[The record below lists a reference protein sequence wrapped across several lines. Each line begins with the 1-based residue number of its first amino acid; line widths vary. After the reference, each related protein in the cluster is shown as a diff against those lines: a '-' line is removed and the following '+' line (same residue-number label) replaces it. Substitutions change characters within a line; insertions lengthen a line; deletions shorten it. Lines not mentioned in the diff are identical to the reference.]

1 MQAMILAAGFGTRL
15 RPYTLIR
22 PKPLFPI
29 LNRPLLHRLL
39 DMVAAVGCRRII
51 VNCHHL
57 ATRIRDALGPYPEVI
72 CQYEPEILGTGG
84 SLRMALN
91 HLDDEPLLV
100 MNGDIVHSI
109 ELAALY
115 EYHRCSGNMVTMA
128 MHDYP
133 RFNTVAVAHDRV
145 LSFQPEPGAQQLAFT
160 GIHVVEP
167 QVLAKIP
174 EKSFFHIIDL
184 YQELAGQGRV
194 GILRVDGAF
203 WRDIGTPEDYLQL
216 HGELLAG
223 TCEMSIAGAGEIRGN
238 WLSAGDV
245 HMADGVELCDWGCL
259 GRGVRVG
266 EGARLARCVVWDGV
280 NIAPGSRIKDA
291 IVTGSVHDQPSC
303 LAV

>member
-1 MQAMILAAGFGTRL
+1 MQAIILAAGFGTRL

-39 DMVAAVGCRRII
+39 DRLKAIGCGRTV

-57 ATRIRDALGPYPEVI
+57 AAQIRDALGPYPEVI

-84 SLRMALN
+84 SLRLAVE
-91 HLDDEPLLV
+91 HLDRAPLLV

-109 ELAALY
+109 DLSALY
-115 EYHRCSGNMVTMA
+115 EYHRCSDNLVTMA
-128 MHDYP
+128 VHDCP
-133 RFNTVAVAHDRV
+133 RFNTVSVAHDRV
-145 LSFQPEPGAQQLAFT
+145 LSFQPVSGAQRLAFT

-194 GILRVDGAF
+194 GVLRVDGAL

-216 HGELLAG
+216 HGDLLTGPGDREIVGAG
-223 TCEMSIAGAGEIRGN
+223 TMQGN
-238 WLSAGDV
+238 WLLAENAQVAG
-245 HMADGVELCDWGCL
+245 GVELNDWGCL
-259 GRGVRVG
+259 GRDVQVG
-266 EGARLARCVVWDGV
+266 EGAELARCVVWHRAV
-280 NIAPGSRIKDA
+280 IAPGSRIEDA
-291 IVTGSVHDQPSC
+291 IITGESLPCPDCSI
-303 LAV
+303 

>member
-1 MQAMILAAGFGTRL
+1 MQAIILAAGFGTRL

-39 DMVAAVGCRRII
+39 DMLAAVGCRRII

-57 ATRIRDALGPYPEVI
+57 AALVRDALAPYSEVI
-72 CQYEPEILGTGG
+72 CQYEPKILGTGG
-84 SLRMALN
+84 SLRLALN

-109 ELAALY
+109 DPAALY

-128 MHDYP
+128 VHDCP
-133 RFNTVAVAHDRV
+133 RFNTVSVAHDRV
-145 LSFQPEPGAQQLAFT
+145 LSFQPVPGAQRLAFT

-174 EKSFFHIIDL
+174 EHSFFHIIDL
-184 YQELAGQGRV
+184 YQELAGRGRV
-194 GILRVDGAF
+194 GILRVDGTL

-216 HGELLAG
+216 HGDLLAG
-223 TCEMSIAGAGEIRGN
+223 SCDEMSFAGKGEIRGN

-245 HMADGVELCDWGCL
+245 HMANGVELCDWGCL
-259 GRGVRVG
+259 GHGVRVG
-266 EGARLARCVVWDGV
+266 QGARLARCVVWDGV
-280 NIAPGSRIKDA
+280 KIAPGSRIEDA
-291 IVTGSVHDQPSC
+291 IVTGSVLKAALS
-303 LAV
+303 